1 MSDAINKEELKD
13 TFEHLGEEKTYY
25 SLQRLQEQIGQ
36 DLSGL
41 PVSVRIL
48 LESLIR
54 NLDGETITEDHV
66 RSLAGWSP
74 DEPGDMEVPF
84 HVSRVLMQDFTGVP
98 AVVDLAAMRSCLDR
112 EGEEPEKIQP
122 DVPVDLVIDHSIQV
136 DSFGVPEA
144 LDINTKREFERNEER
159 YRFLKWGRQAFDNFT
174 VIPPKSG
181 IVHQVNLEYLGKVV
195 MQNDRN
201 GEALCYPDTLVGTDS
216 HTPMINGLGVLG
228 FGVGGIEAEA
238 GLLGEPVIIPSPEV
252 VGFRMTGE
260 LRKGVTATDLVLTV
274 TNILRQHDVVSKF
287 VEFYGEGVERLT
299 LPDRATLGNMTP
311 EYGATVSLSPVDE
324 ETLNYLELTGR
335 DKEHIELVE
344 QYMKQQ
350 GLFGVPK
357 KEDIQYSMEL
367 ELDLSEVD
375 PCVAGPK
382 LPQER
387 IELGTLQKNFE
398 NRLNEAGKSVPD
410 TSPVADANDPSTG
423 QWSDDGGSEGGVAA
437 VDTTSET
444 KIDHGDVVIA
454 AITSCTNTSNPSVM
468 MGAGLLAKNAVEA
481 GLEVPD
487 YVKTSLAPGSRV
499 VTRYLEESELLPSL
513 EKLGFGVVAYGCT
526 TCIGNSGP
534 LPEEIERQIR
544 QRDLHTASVLS
555 GNRNFEARIHNLVR
569 ENYLMSPPLVVAF
582 ALAGTI
588 DIDMDHDPLGLDH
601 DGEPVYLDDIW
612 PSQEEIQSVIHDSV
626 KPEMFREQYADIFS
640 RSEEWN
646 ELEAP
651 TGTLYDWEE
660 ESTYIQEPPFFTGDF
675 DPYEPPGFENIENAR
690 TLLVLPDN
698 VTTDHISPAGQIPED
713 TPAGQYLKEQGVKP
727 SDFNSYGSRRGNDRV
742 MTRGTFAN
750 VRINNLMVPGKEGG
764 YTKHMPDGKEMTVYE
779 AAMKYQEEDV
789 PLIVV
794 GGKNYGSGSSRDWAA
809 KGTDLLG
816 VDAVVATSYERIHR
830 VNLLCMGVVPLQFP
844 DGENPESLGL
854 QGNEVYDLIGLEK
867 DLTPQDTIQMS
878 YTGPDG
884 REGVINL
891 TLRLDT
897 PTEVKYCEHAG
908 VLDYVIRKEV

>member
-1 MSDAINKEELKD
+1 MSEPINKEELKD
-13 TFEHLGEEKTYY
+13 SFKHEGEECSYY
-25 SLQRLQEQIGQ
+25 SLERLQDQLGQ

-41 PVSVRIL
+41 PISVRIL

-54 NLDGETITEDHV
+54 NYDGETITSDHIE
-66 RSLAGWSP
+66 SLAGWSP
-74 DEPGDMEVPF
+74 DDPGEMEVPF

-112 EGEEPEKIQP
+112 EGEDPNNIQP

-159 YRFLKWGRQAFDNFT
+159 YRFLKWGRQGFDDFT
-174 VIPPKSG
+174 VVPPKSG
-181 IVHQVNLEYLGKVV
+181 IVHQVNLEYLGQVV
-195 MQNDRN
+195 MQNEQD
-201 GEALCYPDTLVGTDS
+201 GENLCYPDTLVGTDS

-238 GLLGEPVIIPSPEV
+238 GLLGEPVIIPAPEV

-274 TNILRQHDVVSKF
+274 TDILRQHDVVSKF
-287 VEFYGEGVERLT
+287 VEFYGEGVEKLT

-324 ETLNYLELTGR
+324 ETLNYMELTGR
-335 DKEHIELVE
+335 DEEHVELVGE
-344 QYMKQQ
+344 YMKRQ

-357 KEDIQYSMEL
+357 KDDVEYSMEI

-387 IELGTLQKNFE
+387 IELGTLRDNFE
-398 NRLNEAGKSVPD
+398 NRLNDAGKSLPD
-410 TSPVADANDPSTG
+410 GSSEPDVAAD
-423 QWSDDGGSEGGVAA
+423 QWSDDGGGDGGGVA
-437 VDTTSET
+437 VKTGSET

-468 MGAGLLAKNAVEA
+468 MGAGLLAQNAVEA

-499 VTRYLEESELLPSL
+499 VTKYLEESELLPSL
-513 EKLGFGVVAYGCT
+513 EELGFGVVAYGCT

-534 LPEEIERQIR
+534 LPEEIEKQIKE
-544 QRDLHTASVLS
+544 RDLHTASVLS

-588 DIDMDHDPLGLDH
+588 DIDMENDPLGEDKN
-601 DGEPVYLDDIW
+601 GNPIFLDDIW
-612 PSQEEIQSVIHDSV
+612 PTQEQIQDTIHDNV
-626 KPEMFREQYADIFS
+626 NPDMYREQYADIFT

-651 TGTLYDWEE
+651 EGTLYDWQED
-660 ESTYIQEPPFFTGDF
+660 STYIQEPPFFTGDF
-675 DPYEPPGFENIENAR
+675 DPYEPPGFEDIENAR

-713 TPAGQYLKEQGVKP
+713 TPAGQYLKEQGVEP
-727 SDFNSYGSRRGNDRV
+727 HEFNSYGSRRGNDRV

-764 YTKHMPDGKEMTVYE
+764 YTKHMPDGEEMTVYE
-779 AAMKYQEEDV
+779 AAMKYKEDDV

-854 QGNEVYDLIGLEK
+854 QGNEVYDLIGLEG
-867 DLTPQDTIQMS
+867 DLEPGQTIQMS
-878 YTGPDG
+878 YTSPDG
-884 REGVINL
+884 REDVIDL

-908 VLDYVIRKEV
+908 VLDYVIRKTV